1 MTSNDWPEWVEE
13 LFDKAYSDSVIL
25 DHEWEFIDDDEEEQE
40 ISSANSTSAEESA
53 ADELYADID

>member
-25 DHEWEFIDDDEEEQE
+25 DHEWEFIDDDEEKE
-40 ISSANSTSAEESA
+40 ISSANSTNAEKSA